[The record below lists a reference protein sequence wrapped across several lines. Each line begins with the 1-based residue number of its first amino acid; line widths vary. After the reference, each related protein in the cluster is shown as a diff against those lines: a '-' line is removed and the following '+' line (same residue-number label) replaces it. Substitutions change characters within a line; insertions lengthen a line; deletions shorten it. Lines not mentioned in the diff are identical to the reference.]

1 MEKPYELN
9 MVLENLNE
17 KFETEKFTKVLPLK
31 KACGPDAFLLTYKE
45 SDPKCLQRKEKVQNF
60 TIYFVNLTSLDTKNW
75 QR

>member
-1 MEKPYELN
+1 MEKPYEMD
-9 MVLENLNE
+9 MVLENINE

-31 KACGPDAFLLTYKE
+31 KAWGPDGFLQTYKE